1 MVKAEEVL
9 SASADFE
16 IKFDEDADLFNP
28 AGYDLPQINWCDDT
42 PPDTP
47 CPTTAN
53 NTSPLVDGILD
64 TLTKAHANLT
74 AKHCDDWDYVELEKS
89 SSHGSATSTG
99 ANSPSSSSGS
109 ASSIMWNM
117 DTDPA
122 FKLVATTVPSNSA
135 SAGLDI
141 SRETLT
147 ASLDLF
153 ANEDTSDDDIFREF
167 SGMKRKAIS
176 CSTSTGADTMEA
188 KKAKAR
194 QTRDAINA
202 ETQMRLL
209 AASGTDSKRITHN
222 VLERKRRNDLKASYQ
237 DLRENIPELTHQERA
252 PTAQILSKGVEYIE
266 FLKKNDAVMMA
277 SITAMRGEIER
288 NKAILLAAGRTPEM

>member
-1 MVKAEEVL
+1 MVKAEEVVL

-53 NTSPLVDGILD
+53 SSPLVDGILD
-64 TLTKAHANLT
+64 SLTKAHASLT
-74 AKHCDDWDYVELEKS
+74 AKNCDDWDYVELERP

-109 ASSIMWNM
+109 ASIMWNM

-122 FKLVATTVPSNSA
+122 FKLVASAPPSTA
-135 SAGLDI
+135 SGLDL

-153 ANEDTSDDDIFREF
+153 ANEDTSDDDIFGREF
-167 SGMKRKAIS
+167 SGMKRKALS
-176 CSTSTGADTMEA
+176 CPSTSSSGAETMEA

-237 DLRENIPELTHQERA
+237 DLRENIPELIHQERA